1 MPIANNRPRETAMI
15 SSYVKVA
22 LRSMARHKTLSA
34 INILGLSVGIAAKPA
49 RTFRPPITSRSTTR

>member
-1 MPIANNRPRETAMI
+1 MI